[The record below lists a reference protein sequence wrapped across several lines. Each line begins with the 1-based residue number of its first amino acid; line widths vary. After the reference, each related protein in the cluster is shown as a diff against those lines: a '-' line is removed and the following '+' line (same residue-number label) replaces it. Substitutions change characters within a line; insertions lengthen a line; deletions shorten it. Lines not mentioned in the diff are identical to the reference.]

1 LPIGIGELQPLLTQL
16 PSKDPILFHQIRE
29 GLPLLTI
36 QPAVSTASTIWR
48 ADASITPGVYIRAT
62 NRGLSPSI

>member
-1 LPIGIGELQPLLTQL
+1 MPPHRQPSPIGIGELQSLGTQL

-36 QPAVSTASTIWR
+36 QLA
-48 ADASITPGVYIRAT
+48 G
-62 NRGLSPSI
+62 